1 MLYDENKDLP
11 ILEAGREERYTVKE
25 AVKLLV
31 EEQDKIGSNTPLRVR
46 TNLSFLVDIS
56 TLRCW
61 RNLNPCRAATGI
73 LRICVTVRVDRSRD
87 IPDFRILLFFQCKS
101 SANLGLLAVEG
112 FWLNPGTKINQ
123 PKEARTQF

>member
-25 AVKLLV
+25 PVKLLV
-31 EEQDKIGSNTPLRVR
+31 EEQDKIQDKICSNTPLRVR

-61 RNLNPCRAATGI
+61 RNPNPCRTGPGI
-73 LRICVTVRVDRSRD
+73 
-87 IPDFRILLFFQCKS
+87 FRISEYYCFSDAKARETLGFCLLKAF
-101 SANLGLLAVEG
+101 G
-112 FWLNPGTKINQ
+112 
-123 PKEARTQF
+123 

>member
-1 MLYDENKDLP
+1 MLYDENNLP

-31 EEQDKIGSNTPLRVR
+31 EEQDKICSNTPLQVR

-61 RNLNPCRAATGI
+61 RNLKSDMNGVCPHVKRRYLDTG
-73 LRICVTVRVDRSRD
+73 SG
-87 IPDFRILLFFQCKS
+87 CK
-101 SANLGLLAVEG
+101 
-112 FWLNPGTKINQ
+112 
-123 PKEARTQF
+123 